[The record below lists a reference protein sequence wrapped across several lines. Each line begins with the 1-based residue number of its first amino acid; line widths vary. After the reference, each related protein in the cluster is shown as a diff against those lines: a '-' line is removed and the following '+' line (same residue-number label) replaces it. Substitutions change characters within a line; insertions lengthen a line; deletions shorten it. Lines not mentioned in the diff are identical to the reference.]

1 MTTVGN
7 KSSHFDFWIFL
18 LFVAALSSTVFG
30 PVCHYIGLLTA
41 LFFVLY
47 KRIKYNVPLTPKLTK
62 NGKLIFI
69 ILSLFFLYSSFSY
82 LINYENFP
90 SWARDSSV
98 PFEMLAG
105 TWLVS
110 LLINDD
116 KKRDIFVKTFFYINM
131 IAGLW
136 IVAEQI
142 GIAKFPS
149 PTFSNHNMLGPY
161 LYLAIPLNFIY
172 IIQQKMNSF
181 LRSLY
186 IAINIIFV
194 IFSFS
199 SITYAACS
207 LEIFIILFFAYRAK
221 ILDVKLIPCFCIISL
236 GSLFL
241 LNLLTGNKITPL
253 LMREMKQISSG
264 DIKTLTTKR
273 DEIWIAALY
282 YIKQRPFFGWGINK
296 FAAVHKEFL
305 ETFADTLKLTSRRV
319 FVHVHNVYLMIAFE
333 VGIPGM
339 LIFLGAMLL
348 PIWDSFKRLFFSSN
362 KGDVWAIAFFSMFLG
377 QLIYSLA
384 GEMVHHMRADVAVL
398 LWVYWGIFSVYQESA
413 KTQSLA

>member
-1 MTTVGN
+1 MTSAEN
-7 KSSHFDFWIFL
+7 NASKFDSWVFL

-47 KRIKYNVPLTPKLTK
+47 KRIKYNVLLTPKLTK
-62 NGKLIFI
+62 NGKIIFI
-69 ILSLFFLYSSFSY
+69 LLLSFFLYSSFSY

-98 PFEMLAG
+98 PLEMLAG

-199 SITYAACS
+199 SITYAACFF
-207 LEIFIILFFAYRAK
+207 EIFIILFFAYRAK
-221 ILDVKLIPCFCIISL
+221 LLDLKLIPYFCAISL
-236 GSLFL
+236 GSIFL
-241 LNLLTGNKITPL
+241 LNFFIGDKITPL
-253 LMREMKQISSG
+253 LMREIEQISSG

-273 DEIWIAALY
+273 DEIWLAALY

-296 FAAVHKEFL
+296 FADVHKEFL
-305 ETFADTLKLTSRRV
+305 EAFAIPLNLVSQRV
-319 FVHVHNVYLMIAFE
+319 FVHVHNLYLMIAFE

-348 PIWDSFKRLFFSSN
+348 PIWDSFKRLFFSAD
-362 KGDVWAIAFFSMFLG
+362 KGDVWTIAFFSMFFG

-384 GEMVHHMRADVAVL
+384 GEMIHHMRADVAVL
-398 LWVYWGIFSVYQESA
+398 LWVCWGIFSVYGKSA
-413 KTQSLA
+413 KSHSLA

>member
-18 LFVAALSSTVFG
+18 LFVTAISSTVFG

-47 KRIKYNVPLTPKLTK
+47 KSIKYNFSLTPKLTK

-69 ILSLFFLYSSFSY
+69 ILSLFFLYSAFSY
-82 LINYENFP
+82 LLNYENFS

-98 PFEMLAG
+98 PLEMLAG
-105 TWLVS
+105 AWLVS

-116 KKRDIFVKTFFYINM
+116 KRRDIFVKTFFYINM

-172 IIQQKMNSF
+172 IIQQKMHSF
-181 LRSLY
+181 LRALY
-186 IAINIIFV
+186 IVINIIFV

-199 SITYAACS
+199 SITYAACFF
-207 LEIFIILFFAYRAK
+207 EIFIILFFAYRAK
-221 ILDVKLIPCFCIISL
+221 LLDLKLIPYFCAISL
-236 GSLFL
+236 GSIFL
-241 LNLLTGNKITPL
+241 LNFFIGDKITPL

-273 DEIWIAALY
+273 DEIWLAALY
-282 YIKQRPFFGWGINK
+282 YIKQKPFFGWGVNK

-305 ETFADTLKLTSRRV
+305 EAFADTLKLTSKRV
-319 FVHVHNVYLMIAFE
+319 FVHVHNLYLMIAFE

-339 LIFLGAMLL
+339 LIFLTAMLL
-348 PIWDSFKRLFFSSN
+348 PIWDSFKRLFFSAN
-362 KGDVWAIAFFSMFLG
+362 KGDVWVIAFFSMFLG

-384 GEMVHHMRADVAVL
+384 GEMIHHMRADVAVL
-398 LWVYWGIFSVYQESA
+398 LWVCWGIFSVYDKNE
-413 KTQSLA
+413 KTQTLA

>member
-1 MTTVGN
+1 MTSAEN
-7 KSSHFDFWIFL
+7 NASKFDSWVFL

-47 KRIKYNVPLTPKLTK
+47 KRIKYNVLLTPKLTK
-62 NGKLIFI
+62 NGKIIFI
-69 ILSLFFLYSSFSY
+69 LLLSFFLYSSFSY

-98 PFEMLAG
+98 PLEMLAG

-172 IIQQKMNSF
+172 IIQQKMHSF
-181 LRSLY
+181 LRALY
-186 IAINIIFV
+186 IVINIIFV

-199 SITYAACS
+199 SITYAACFF
-207 LEIFIILFFAYRAK
+207 EIFIILFFAYRAK
-221 ILDVKLIPCFCIISL
+221 LLDLKLIPYFCAISL
-236 GSLFL
+236 GSIFL
-241 LNLLTGNKITPL
+241 LNFFIGDKITPL
-253 LMREMKQISSG
+253 LMREIEQISSG

-273 DEIWIAALY
+273 DEIWLAALY

-296 FAAVHKEFL
+296 FADVHKEFL
-305 ETFADTLKLTSRRV
+305 EAFAIPLNLVSQRV
-319 FVHVHNVYLMIAFE
+319 FVHVHNLYLMIAFE

-348 PIWDSFKRLFFSSN
+348 PIWDSFKRLFFSAD
-362 KGDVWAIAFFSMFLG
+362 KGDVWTIAFFSMFFG

-384 GEMVHHMRADVAVL
+384 GEMIHHMRADVAVI
-398 LWVYWGIFSVYQESA
+398 LWVYWGIFSVYGKSA
-413 KTQSLA
+413 KSHSLA